1 MVIVLSQFIYHWEAK
16 RYENHKKPEM
26 AKIIPDFYFAEKH
39 RLLYPVNTG
48 EFTRFKNSYIF
59 EHTVMK
65 HNREFLRRKTL
76 RHKSSEMKLYSRFR
90 LSYF

>member
-1 MVIVLSQFIYHWEAK
+1 MVILLSQFIYHWAAK

-48 EFTRFKNSYIF
+48 EFSRILFRNSYIF
-59 EHTVMK
+59 ENMVI
-65 HNREFLRRKTL
+65 
-76 RHKSSEMKLYSRFR
+76 KSITQVF
-90 LSYF
+90 